1 MNQASQPSPDP
12 AAVPP
17 TPPLTPGGRNFGR
30 LYYLRL
36 WVVRV
41 SAVMA
46 ALAFLVLI
54 MIGCAGWYTS
64 RPQFCRSCHIMEP
77 YYESWH
83 ASSHRNVACIECHFS
98 PGFGGKIRGKM
109 QGLVQL
115 TKYVTNSA
123 GTRPS
128 AEISDA
134 SCLRSGCH
142 ETRLLSGKVN
152 FHGIP
157 FDHAP
162 HLSQQ
167 RRGKQLRC
175 TSCHNQMVQ
184 GTHMTVTTSTC
195 FLCHFKDNPFNQGLG
210 ACTHCHQIPDK
221 KYDLGG
227 GIIFTHDLAYQRG
240 VDCSNCHSDLIRGKG
255 EVPHERCLVCHNR
268 AGDLAQIKN
277 HEFMHQKHVTEH
289 NVDCLMCHL
298 EIQHTLDRDKIA
310 HAAADCASCHPDHHQ
325 EQVNMLRGVGAKS
338 IPAHSVAMLAVRLDC
353 RTCHRVATTSAT
365 GTVLERASTQVCVMC
380 HDPSITGKIE
390 LYNQQLKTS
399 VKTLQEAIQRIRG
412 ALQSAKLKPDRAAAI
427 GVEVTQLED
436 DLNFLRVGDGIHNVH
451 YASTLTATL
460 LERLQALSRELHVEE
475 PKALPLPKL

>member
-1 MNQASQPSPDP
+1 MNQASQPTPGP

-17 TPPLTPGGRNFGR
+17 AEHLSPSGRRFTR
-30 LYYLRL
+30 LHFLRVWL
-36 WVVRV
+36 VR
-41 SAVMA
+41 
-46 ALAFLVLI
+46 ALAVLAAMGFMVLI

-77 YYESWH
+77 YFQSWH
-83 ASSHRNVACIECHFS
+83 ASSHRGVACIECHFS

-115 TKYVTNSA
+115 TKYITNSA

-128 AEISDA
+128 AEVSDA

-162 HLSQQ
+162 HLLQE

-221 KYDLGG
+221 KFDLGG
-227 GIIFTHDLAYQRG
+227 GVTFTHDLAYQRG
-240 VDCSNCHSDLIRGKG
+240 VDCSNCHADLIRGKG
-255 EVPHERCLVCHNR
+255 DVPRERCLVCHNR
-268 AGDLAQIKN
+268 AGDLAQINN

-289 NVDCLMCHL
+289 NIDCLMCHL
-298 EIQHTLDRDKIA
+298 EIQHSLDRNKIA
-310 HAAADCASCHPDHHQ
+310 HAAADCVSCHPDHHQ
-325 EQVNMLRGVGAKS
+325 EQVNMLRGVGAKT
-338 IPAHSVAMLAVRLDC
+338 IPAHPMEMLAVRLAC
-353 RTCHRVATTSAT
+353 RTCHRVTTTSAT
-365 GTVLERASTQVCVMC
+365 GTVLEKASAQVCVMC

-390 LYNQQLKTS
+390 LYETQLKTS
-399 VKTLQEAIQRIRG
+399 VKTLEEAIQRIR
-412 ALQSAKLKPDRAAAI
+412 AAIKSPKVKPERAAAI
-427 GVEVTQLED
+427 AEELTKFQD
-436 DLNFLRVGDGIHNVH
+436 DLNFLRVANGIHNVH
-451 YASTLTATL
+451 YADTLTATMT
-460 LERLQALSRELHVEE
+460 ERLQVLCRELQVEE
-475 PKALPLPKL
+475 PKAVPLQKL